1 MKTLIKNGRVVDP
14 SQNLD
19 AVMDVLIEDGV
30 IAAIDKNIEAAA
42 DEVYDASGLVVAPGL
57 VDVHTHLREPGL
69 EAKEDIVTGTM
80 AASGRRR
87 NHYCLH
93 A

>member
-30 IAAIDKNIEAAA
+30 VAAIDKNIEADA

-57 VDVHTHLREPGL
+57 VDVHTHLREPKQKKIL
-69 EAKEDIVTGTM
+69 LPALWQQQQ
-80 AASGRRR
+80 AA
-87 NHYCLH
+87 
-93 A
+93 

>member
-30 IAAIDKNIEAAA
+30 IAAIDKK
-42 DEVYDASGLVVAPGL
+42 YRSSC
-57 VDVHTHLREPGL
+57 R
-69 EAKEDIVTGTM
+69 
-80 AASGRRR
+80 
-87 NHYCLH
+87 
-93 A
+93 

>member
-30 IAAIDKNIEAAA
+30 VAAIDKNIEAA
-42 DEVYDASGLVVAPGL
+42 
-57 VDVHTHLREPGL
+57 
-69 EAKEDIVTGTM
+69 
-80 AASGRRR
+80 
-87 NHYCLH
+87 
-93 A
+93 

>member
-30 IAAIDKNIEAAA
+30 VAAIDKKIEKSLPMKFLTQAA
-42 DEVYDASGLVVAPGL
+42 L
-57 VDVHTHLREPGL
+57 
-69 EAKEDIVTGTM
+69 
-80 AASGRRR
+80 
-87 NHYCLH
+87 
-93 A
+93 

>member
-30 IAAIDKNIEAAA
+30 VAAIDSICASRALKQKKILLPAPWQQRQAA
-42 DEVYDASGLVVAPGL
+42 
-57 VDVHTHLREPGL
+57 
-69 EAKEDIVTGTM
+69 
-80 AASGRRR
+80 
-87 NHYCLH
+87 
-93 A
+93 

>member
-30 IAAIDKNIEAAA
+30 VAAIDKNIEAAA
-42 DEVYDASGLVVAPGL
+42 DEVYDASGC
-57 VDVHTHLREPGL
+57 R
-69 EAKEDIVTGTM
+69 
-80 AASGRRR
+80 
-87 NHYCLH
+87 
-93 A
+93 

>member
-30 IAAIDKNIEAAA
+30 VAAIDKNIEAAA
-42 DEVYDASGLVVAPGL
+42 DEVYMLPALWLHLGLLMYIRICANRALKQKKTLLPAPWQQRQA
-57 VDVHTHLREPGL
+57 V
-69 EAKEDIVTGTM
+69 
-80 AASGRRR
+80 
-87 NHYCLH
+87 
-93 A
+93 

>member
-30 IAAIDKNIEAAA
+30 VAAIGKNIEADA
-42 DEVYDASGLVVAPGL
+42 DEVYDASVFALPISFPSVGEQFLSV
-57 VDVHTHLREPGL
+57 
-69 EAKEDIVTGTM
+69 
-80 AASGRRR
+80 
-87 NHYCLH
+87 
-93 A
+93 